1 MSRPFMGGAY
11 QQLIEKKGFYMY
23 KIIVGLVLVVGMV
36 SVFASESDSASGK
49 KWFAEYKAD
58 REPDIRGAIVY
69 SDGKTDHFARAYD
82 AAKMEIIEPD
92 ILHMNTI
99 GTDQGTYFYKYI
111 YDWKLDS
118 EKGYTVEMRA
128 KLNKVDVAG
137 YESAAHLDVEDSS
150 RKISKYW
157 EISLIK
163 LKDGKHYAVLAG
175 KTRGKAVAIG
185 KKFHVF
191 KIEVKGNQATLFV
204 DGQKQYSV
212 EMRDN
217 VNTNQIR
224 FGDLTNKADADWEVD
239 YIRIAN
245 CGLGIGD

>member
-1 MSRPFMGGAY
+1 MPRPFRDGVY
-11 QQLIEKKGFYMY
+11 QQLIEKKGFRMY
-23 KIIVGLVLVVGMV
+23 KVIAGVVLAIGMLPM
-36 SVFASESDSASGK
+36 FASEADSVNSSNSDN

-69 SDGKTDHFARAYD
+69 ADGKTDHFSRAYN

-92 ILHMNTI
+92 ILHINTI

-128 KLNKVDVAG
+128 KLNKVDVTG

-150 RKISKYW
+150 KSVSKYW
-157 EISLIK
+157 ELGLITQN
-163 LKDGKHYAVLAG
+163 DGQNYAVLAG

-185 KKFHVF
+185 KEFHVF

-212 EMRDN
+212 DMRDN

-239 YIRIAN
+239 YIRI
-245 CGLGIGD
+245 GEL